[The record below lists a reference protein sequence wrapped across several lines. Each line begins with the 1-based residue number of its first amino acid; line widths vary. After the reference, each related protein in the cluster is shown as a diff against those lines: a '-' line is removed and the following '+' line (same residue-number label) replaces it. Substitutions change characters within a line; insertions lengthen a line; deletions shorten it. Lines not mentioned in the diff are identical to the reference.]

1 MSRTLLRGKGRESE
15 LTEVEGEH
23 SGRFQE
29 RRWGSDILVQSLGP
43 MWRCPAEDQ
52 DTAAGTAFV
61 SLLRTLE
68 GQGYRAL
75 RNQRFPG
82 YIKIH

>member
-1 MSRTLLRGKGRESE
+1 
-15 LTEVEGEH
+15 
-23 SGRFQE
+23 
-29 RRWGSDILVQSLGP
+29 

>member
-1 MSRTLLRGKGRESE
+1 
-15 LTEVEGEH
+15 
-23 SGRFQE
+23 
-29 RRWGSDILVQSLGP
+29 
-43 MWRCPAEDQ
+43 MWRCRAEDQ
-52 DTAAGTAFV
+52 DTVAGTAFV

>member
-1 MSRTLLRGKGRESE
+1 MVSGKDGGG
-15 LTEVEGEH
+15 V
-23 SGRFQE
+23 
-29 RRWGSDILVQSLGP
+29 SDSLVQSLGT

-52 DTAAGTAFV
+52 DILAGTAFV

-75 RNQRFPG
+75 RSQRFPG
-82 YIKIH
+82 FLEIN

>member
-1 MSRTLLRGKGRESE
+1 M
-15 LTEVEGEH
+15 EGEL
-23 SGRFQE
+23 SGWCLE
-29 RRWGSDILVQSLGP
+29 RTGGGVSDILVQSLGP

-52 DTAAGTAFV
+52 DTVAGTAFV

-75 RNQRFPG
+75 RSQRFPG
-82 YIKIH
+82 FVEIN